1 MIENSILQQ
10 KITEITIDM
19 IFRLFPR
26 FVKIVSYLQNAASH
40 FIDSYLYESI
50 IHQLLYLYPE
60 TRIINSISPLRKL
73 WVKSQANIKIKEPIS
88 SWENSLDQAP
98 MQFCVPFTQIKKKK
112 EQNKRHNS
120 KKCIQLQLM
129 KEEFRCRGAKKSHA
143 QLCKEVYSFQIYYY
157 RTNTRNIK
165 YSKWHF

>member
-1 MIENSILQQ
+1 MFL
-10 KITEITIDM
+10 
-19 IFRLFPR
+19 R
-26 FVKIVSYLQNAASH
+26 FVKIVSNLENSASH

-112 EQNKRHNS
+112 NRTKRHNS
-120 KKCIQLQLM
+120 KNVPNFSLWRKNFVVGGLKKSCIALQRSIQLPNLLQQNQ
-129 KEEFRCRGAKKSHA
+129 H
-143 QLCKEVYSFQIYYY
+143 
-157 RTNTRNIK
+157 
-165 YSKWHF
+165 